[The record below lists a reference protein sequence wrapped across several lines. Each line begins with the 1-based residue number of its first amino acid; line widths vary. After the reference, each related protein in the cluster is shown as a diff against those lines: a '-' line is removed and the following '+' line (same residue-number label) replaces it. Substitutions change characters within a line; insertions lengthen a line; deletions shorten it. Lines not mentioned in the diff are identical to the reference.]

1 MSLQPCSLFILNLIW
16 PLSASSSSLPL
27 FSKESGFVV
36 DLKQK
41 EVGSTLRA
49 VFLLKF
55 QFQCSPRRVR
65 QYPNIFGECVECH
78 RDICIELIIH
88 LTFAGTL
95 VDMIDYTLIRL
106 SK

>member
-41 EVGSTLRA
+41 EVGSILRA
-49 VFLLKF
+49 FHFCCNFSFDALLDVLVNIQTFLVSVLN
-55 QFQCSPRRVR
+55 V
-65 QYPNIFGECVECH
+65 
-78 RDICIELIIH
+78 IEIY
-88 LTFAGTL
+88 AS
-95 VDMIDYTLIRL
+95 D
-106 SK
+106 